1 MFCRKCGAE
10 IPNDSEFCSKCG
22 AKINPP
28 QLKDDLSLPKN
39 DEANHSSLKEK
50 DEAFSDWHDMESSIR
65 VKMASPFRY
74 LVCGFFLLISIISI
88 VAYIHDLFTFPTVN
102 NGNLIVG
109 LLISIVIASICI
121 FFIHRG
127 IKYTKHNEEYYERA
141 LENGMDTMPYQEIYK
156 IALRHPVS
164 GLIKR
169 CSVGYSWGM
178 FFFNC
183 WCPLYRGD
191 LKWFAV
197 YFIATLILS
206 AISMGILL
214 LFAGPVFGFFYNK
227 QYIKKQLEKG
237 FVPADDIA
245 KRWLLDHDIINA

>member
-50 DEAFSDWHDMESSIR
+50 DEAFSDWHDMESSVR

-102 NGNLIVG
+102 NGDLIVG

-206 AISMGILL
+206 AISMCILL

>member
-50 DEAFSDWHDMESSIR
+50 DEAFSDWHDMESSVR

-102 NGNLIVG
+102 NGDLIVG

-206 AISMGILL
+206 DISMGILL

>member
-50 DEAFSDWHDMESSIR
+50 DEAFSDWHDMESSVR

-88 VAYIHDLFTFPTVN
+88 IAYIHDLFTFPTVN
-102 NGNLIVG
+102 NGDLIVG

>member
-50 DEAFSDWHDMESSIR
+50 DEAFSDWHDMESSVR

-102 NGNLIVG
+102 NGDLIVG

-121 FFIHRG
+121 FFIHRE

>member
-50 DEAFSDWHDMESSIR
+50 DEAFSDWHDMESSVR

-102 NGNLIVG
+102 NGDLIVG

>member
-50 DEAFSDWHDMESSIR
+50 DEAFSDWHDMESSVR

-102 NGNLIVG
+102 NGDLIVG

-227 QYIKKQLEKG
+227 QYINKQLEKG

>member
-50 DEAFSDWHDMESSIR
+50 DEAFSDWHDMESSVR

-102 NGNLIVG
+102 NGDLIVG

-169 CSVGYSWGM
+169 CSVGYSCGM

>member
-28 QLKDDLSLPKN
+28 QLKDDLSLSKN

-50 DEAFSDWHDMESSIR
+50 DEAFSDWHDMESSVR

-102 NGNLIVG
+102 NGDLIVG

-227 QYIKKQLEKG
+227 QYIKKTTRKG
-237 FVPADDIA
+237 ICSC
-245 KRWLLDHDIINA
+245 R

>member
-50 DEAFSDWHDMESSIR
+50 DEAFSDWHDMESSVR

-102 NGNLIVG
+102 NGDLIVG

-214 LFAGPVFGFFYNK
+214 LFAGPVFSFFYNK

>member
-50 DEAFSDWHDMESSIR
+50 DEAFSDWHDMESSVR

-102 NGNLIVG
+102 NGDLIVG

-245 KRWLLDHDIINA
+245 KDGCLIMI

>member
-50 DEAFSDWHDMESSIR
+50 DEAFSDWHDMESSVR

-102 NGNLIVG
+102 NGDLIVG

-245 KRWLLDHDIINA
+245 KRWLLDHDTINA

>member
-50 DEAFSDWHDMESSIR
+50 DEAFSDWHDMESSVR